1 MVPATEAFRCVVQ
14 LDAAGYIVTD
24 EACRTSV
31 PGVFAAGDVRAK
43 SLRQL
48 VTAAS
53 DGAIAASQA
62 ASYLSTL

>member
-1 MVPATEAFRCVVQ
+1 GAVE
-14 LDAAGYIVTD
+14 LDSAGYIVTD
-24 EACRTSV
+24 EECRTSV

-53 DGAIAASQA
+53 DGALAASQA
-62 ASYLSTL
+62 ASYLATL